1 MVNAVVEPPRGV
13 SGVLAHQA
21 RLLDALKQANEQKK
35 YMFELMMKKSKEVEE
50 DELYSCEEGI

>member
-13 SGVLAHQA
+13 SDVLAHQT

-50 DELYSCEEGI
+50 DELYLCEEGI